1 MCLNPLTLRYSPP
14 KTIKEMIDV
23 IKKSPTEPIE
33 GIEILVTSPST
44 LVKMSCV
51 ELRLKK
57 LISRRDTAKKIDIQA

>member
-23 IKKSPTEPIE
+23 MNKSPTEPIE
-33 GIEILVTSPST
+33 GIEILVTFPST
-44 LVKMSCV
+44 LVKMSCA

>member
-23 IKKSPTEPIE
+23 INKSPTEPIE
-33 GIEILVTSPST
+33 GIEILVTFPST
-44 LVKMSCV
+44 LVKMSCF

-57 LISRRDTAKKIDIQA
+57 LISRRDTAKKIDIQV

>member
-23 IKKSPTEPIE
+23 INKSPTEPIE
-33 GIEILVTSPST
+33 GIEILVTFPST
-44 LVKMSCV
+44 LVTMSCA